1 MHSSMDFGLV
11 LTVLTLV
18 SGGLWAVDAWVFAP
32 RRGRL
37 RRPDGATPARPWWA
51 DYAQSFF
58 PVFLVVLLLRSFL
71 VEPFRIPSGSMMPTL
86 LDGDFILVNKYVY
99 GLRLPVVNWKVLDLG
114 RPHRGDVIVFRY
126 PVDGKTP
133 FIKRVIGLPGD
144 HVVYQDRTLYI
155 NNEKIAVEETGIYE
169 GRGRYVSHTGA
180 SVCLEHLD
188 GVDHSILL
196 FPERPPRN
204 ADIIVP
210 PDSYF
215 VMGDNRDNSMDSRFW
230 GEVPDANIVG
240 KAILIWMNL
249 DWEWSRLGS
258 RIK

>member
-1 MHSSMDFGLV
+1 MQTSVDFALV
-11 LTVLTLV
+11 LVVLTFV
-18 SGGLWAVDAWVFAP
+18 SGGLWAVDAWIFAP
-32 RRGRL
+32 GRRRQAGDSQL
-37 RRPDGATPARPWWA
+37 GRPWWA

-58 PVFLVVLLLRSFL
+58 PVFLAVLLLRSFL

-99 GLRLPVVNWKVLDLG
+99 GLRLPVLNWRVLDLG
-114 RPHRGDVIVFRY
+114 QPQRGDVIVFRY

-144 HVVYQDRTLYI
+144 HVVYQDKTLYV
-155 NNEKIAVEETGIYE
+155 NNVKIAVEETGIYE
-169 GRGRYVSHTGA
+169 GKGRYASHTGA
-180 SVCLEHLD
+180 SVRLEHL
-188 GVDHSILL
+188 GEIDHSILV

-210 PDSYF
+210 TNSYF

-230 GEVPDANIVG
+230 GEVPDADIVG
-240 KAILIWMNL
+240 KAVLIWMNWDL
-249 DWEWSRLGS
+249 DWSRLGD

>member
-1 MHSSMDFGLV
+1 MQTSVDFGLV

-18 SGGLWAVDAWVFAP
+18 SGGLWAIDAWVFAP
-32 RRGRL
+32 RRRL
-37 RRPDGATPARPWWA
+37 LGGDGTAVSRPWWA

-58 PVFLVVLLLRSFL
+58 PVFLAVLLLRSFL

-99 GLRLPVVNWKVLDLG
+99 GLRLPVVNWKVLDVG
-114 RPHRGDVIVFRY
+114 KPRRGDVIVFRY
-126 PVDGKTP
+126 PVDGRTP

-144 HVVYQDRTLYI
+144 HVVYDDKTLYI
-155 NNEKIAVEETGIYE
+155 NNEKIAVEETGVYE
-169 GRGRYVSHTGA
+169 GKGRYASHTGA
-180 SVCLEHLD
+180 SVRVEHLD
-188 GVDHSILL
+188 GVDHSILV

-210 PDSYF
+210 ADNYF

-240 KAILIWMNL
+240 KAFLIWMNL
-249 DWEWSRLGS
+249 DLDWSRLGN